1 MRWLV
6 EVKDE
11 RSYRDFTDLS
21 LARLEIEAVQVSPA
35 PVSPFHH

>member
-1 MRWLV
+1 MRRLV

-21 LARLEIEAVQVSPA
+21 LARLEIEAFEVSRPGI
-35 PVSPFHH
+35 PLHH